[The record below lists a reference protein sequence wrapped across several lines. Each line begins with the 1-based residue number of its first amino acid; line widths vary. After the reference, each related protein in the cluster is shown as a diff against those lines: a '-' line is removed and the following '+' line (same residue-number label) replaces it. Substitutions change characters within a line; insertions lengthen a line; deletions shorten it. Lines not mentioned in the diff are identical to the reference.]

1 MEFTQIEKYL
11 LANVFML
18 TKSGEKVTVEIL
30 EKFKDLNPV
39 ENSDWQSA
47 IKNLSE
53 KGLLLEEDGIYS
65 ISEEANTMAVKIIK
79 EHREKRFSEILVKFE
94 RSEVYGSFCERLYG
108 RNLSQL
114 NMTPMDQ
121 LDKLS
126 EILNLDKNSHV
137 LDLACGVGKIT
148 EYISDTTNAKVTGV
162 DFAAPAI
169 QLALERNKDKTDRIN
184 FVVGDINNLQF
195 EEKSFDAIIAI
206 DTVDF
211 ADNLEEM
218 IGKLKEITKNG
229 GQMGIFYSE
238 ISKHEEYIENLKADN
253 TKLAKVLK
261 KHNLEYQVYNYTEE
275 EKSFHKK
282 SLQLAEEMKDEFENA
297 GDTGTYESRVSE
309 STHALTSINDG
320 RISRHLY
327 IVKVE
332 K

>member
-1 MEFTQIEKYL
+1 MEFTKIEKYL
-11 LANVFML
+11 LANIFML
-18 TKSGEKVTVEIL
+18 TKSGEKVTDEIL
-30 EKFKDLNPV
+30 EKIKDLNFDG
-39 ENSDWQSA
+39 NSDWQPA

-53 KGLLLEEDGIYS
+53 KGLLLEKDGIYS

-79 EHREKRFSEILVKFE
+79 EQREKRFSEILVKFE
-94 RSEVYGSFCERLYG
+94 RSKVYGSFCERLYG

-121 LDKLS
+121 LDKLL

-148 EYISDTTNAKVTGV
+148 EYISDTTKAKVTGV
-162 DFAAPAI
+162 DFAAAAI
-169 QLALERNKDKTDRIN
+169 QRAQERNKDKKDRIN
-184 FVVGDINNLQF
+184 FVVGDMNNLQF
-195 EEKSFDAIIAI
+195 EKKSFDAIIAI

-211 ADNLEEM
+211 AEDLEEM

-238 ISKHEEYIENLKADN
+238 MSKSEEYKENLKADN

-275 EKSFHKK
+275 EKSFWKK
-282 SLQLAEEMKDEFENA
+282 SQQLAEEMKDEFEIT
-297 GDTGTYESRVSE
+297 GDRFAYESRVLE
-309 STHALTSINDG
+309 SKNALKCINDD

-327 IVKVE
+327 IVKVS

>member
-1 MEFTQIEKYL
+1 MEFTNLEKYL
-11 LANVFML
+11 LGNIFIL
-18 TKSGEKVTVEIL
+18 TKSGEKITVEIL
-30 EKFKDLNPV
+30 EKIKDLNFD
-39 ENSDWQSA
+39 ENSDLLPA

-65 ISEEANTMAVKIIK
+65 ISEEAKTMAVKIIK
-79 EHREKRFSEILVKFE
+79 EHKEKRFSEILVKFE
-94 RSEVYGSFCERLYG
+94 RSEVYGSYCERLYG

-121 LDKLS
+121 LDKLL

-169 QLALERNKDKTDRIN
+169 QRAQKRNKDKIDHIN
-184 FVVGDINNLQF
+184 FVVGDMNNLQF

-211 ADNLEEM
+211 AQDLEEM

-238 ISKHEEYIENLKADN
+238 MSKSEEYKENLKADN

-261 KHNLEYQVYNYTEE
+261 KHSLNYQVYDYTEE
-275 EKSFHKK
+275 EKSFWKK

-297 GDTGTYESRVSE
+297 GKINTYESRVLE
-309 STHALTSINDG
+309 SKHALTSINDG

-327 IVKVE
+327 VVRVK

>member
-1 MEFTQIEKYL
+1 MEFTNLEKYL
-11 LANVFML
+11 LANIFIL
-18 TKSGEKVTVEIL
+18 TKSGEKITVEIL

-121 LDKLS
+121 LDKLL

-169 QLALERNKDKTDRIN
+169 QLAQERNKDNIDRIN
-184 FVVGDINNLQF
+184 FVVGDMNNLQF

-211 ADNLEEM
+211 AEDLEEM

-229 GQMGIFYSE
+229 GQIGIFYSE
-238 ISKHEEYIENLKADN
+238 MSKHEEYKENLKADN
-253 TKLAKVLK
+253 TKLAIVLK
-261 KHNLEYQVYNYTEE
+261 KHSLNYQVYNYTEE
-275 EKSFHKK
+275 EKSFWKK
-282 SLQLAEEMKDEFENA
+282 SLQLAEEMKGEFEIA
-297 GDTGTYESRVSE
+297 GDIFAYESRVLE
-309 STHALTSINDG
+309 SKNALKYVNDN

-327 IVKVE
+327 VVKVE

>member
-1 MEFTQIEKYL
+1 MEFTKIEKYL

-18 TKSGEKVTVEIL
+18 PKSGEKITVEIL
-30 EKFKDLNPV
+30 EKIKVLNPV

-121 LDKLS
+121 LDKLL
-126 EILNLDKNSHV
+126 ELLNLDKNSHV

-162 DFAAPAI
+162 DFAVQAI
-169 QLALERNKDKTDRIN
+169 QLAQVRNKDKIDRIN
-184 FVVGDINNLQF
+184 FVVGDMNNLQF
-195 EEKSFDAIIAI
+195 EENSFDAIIAI

-211 ADNLEEM
+211 AEDLEEM

-238 ISKHEEYIENLKADN
+238 KSQSEEYIENLKSDN

-282 SLQLAEEMKDEFENA
+282 SLQLAEGMKDEFENA

-309 STHALTSINDG
+309 SKHALTSINDG